1 MFYNAEDIQPVVDV
15 AVELFGK
22 NGAML
27 EGKHVSKNVIIGTR
41 EFGKLWYGDV
51 DGDTDFINGLCSVLS
66 QRIGHTAM
74 VVDDNF

>member
-1 MFYNAEDIQPVVDV
+1 MFYTIEDIQPVVDV

-22 NGAML
+22 NGTML
-27 EGKHVSKNVIIGTR
+27 DGKNVSKNVIVGTR

-51 DGDTDFINGLCSVLS
+51 DGDMDFINGLCSVLS
-66 QRIGHTAM
+66 QRIGQTVM